1 MIENRV
7 KLRLLLIKEKA
18 LAQINE
24 FKVSYML
31 QSCRFREF
39 MLNFVYIRPRTRLLM
54 QRWSSGYRTAI
65 NMKWTGK
72 FTCGLVYPSQYC
84 PCIHCTMIDHRS
96 VSTLSEVL
104 RQAIENEEKL
114 INELS
119 LPGAKLE
126 IKQVNNTHSHKYCTK

>member
-39 MLNFVYIRPRTRLLM
+39 MLNFVYIRQRTRLLM

-72 FTCGLVYPSQYC
+72 LY
-84 PCIHCTMIDHRS
+84 M
-96 VSTLSEVL
+96 
-104 RQAIENEEKL
+104 
-114 INELS
+114 
-119 LPGAKLE
+119 
-126 IKQVNNTHSHKYCTK
+126 